1 MSNGVTIS
9 TASANLYLTSTSNP
23 LTITSTGSVTS
34 TGSSD
39 AIDAPSGT
47 AWQINNAGTISG
59 VVGTSAAGIYSPASG
74 ITIQNT
80 GKISGHVAGLYLT
93 AGGTIVNGATGQI
106 SATGSYGVYVSGAAA
121 TVTNLGTISGA
132 WYAVDLTFSSASNR
146 VVVAPSAT
154 FTGLV
159 SGGNGVLELSG
170 SGAAGTLSGTIGG
183 TSGSFENFSQLVVDA
198 GAVWALSGALQITAV
213 QLAGSLE
220 VASDTTSSS
229 QIAFASGGKLIIDNA
244 ASFSGPVLSN
254 FVAGDTIDIHN
265 FSAAGAAISY
275 NSATGVATITNSASQ
290 TATLDFSAST
300 LGAGQL
306 LAASD
311 GGTGIDVTLGS
322 STAPAAP
329 TITSPASGSTDT
341 TTAEPTISG
350 TGVAGDTVTLSID
363 GGASV
368 TTTVQSNGSWS
379 YTPTSPLSNASH
391 TITATQAASGGPS
404 STAATDTFTVN
415 VSGGGQTISS
425 TVTGPFTLSA
435 SSNPLTITSAGSVNT
450 TASGADGIDGDS
462 SAAWSI
468 NNAGTVSSSQRY
480 GISLHGAGSSILNS
494 GSISGYSGSG
504 GYGVDLED
512 GGSVSNAG
520 AGSISGGEDGIFVN
534 GAAGTIINSG
544 RIISSFDDGIGLFGG
559 GSITNNAGAMIQAP
573 TSGGFGPAA
582 VYIPNGSAH
591 VINDGS
597 ISGQYGVYLGV
608 AGTVENAG
616 TISGTS
622 SAVDFAVSSSANQLI
637 VDPGA
642 VFSGSVNGNG
652 GVLEL
657 TAGTGSIGS
666 IGSSSFSGFQTLI
679 DDPGGDW
686 TLTGS
691 NSIANVTDNGSL
703 VAAGSLHVSTAVSST
718 STGQFDLQAGGLLEV
733 AADAAANSQ
742 IDFLGASQLT
752 IDNAALFGTGV
763 GGSSYAGPLLENFV
777 TGDTIDLHSFSAT
790 GAALL
795 YNPADGLLQIT
806 NGSSQ
811 VATLD
816 FQNSTLG
823 TGSFSFASDGSGGI
837 KITRGS
843 VNIAPAGVTG
853 EAVNLGLSNPTVAD
867 LADTI
872 KVSVTGAPLGW
883 FISGGTQNPDGSWTI
898 ETADPSAATITTA
911 TNFVGA
917 AVLGVAETWT
927 NADGTV
933 GMATASD
940 NVEAYAAAS
949 PIFAW
954 SGNDNLTGSSGH
966 DTFVFSQP
974 IGNDVV
980 HSFDVSS
987 DTIDLIGYS
996 GFTTF
1001 VDVQAHTADDT
1012 NGNAVIKLADGQTI
1026 TLDGVHTAD
1035 LTSTNFE
1042 FDVTPTTKNP
1052 GTMTI
1057 GDGAMLPLSGVID
1070 NTGTIALNSAGR
1082 ETDLELIEHGTTLK
1096 GGGQVNLSDN
1106 TENVIF
1112 GTSSDVTLTNLDNTI
1127 QGAGQL
1133 GQGQL
1138 NLVNEATINASGT
1151 NALVIDTGSNPIVNS
1166 GTLEATGSGGLVV
1179 NSAIQNSGNIWADG
1193 GNVTVNGAVTGNG
1206 TATISGSSTL
1216 EFSAASNDNT
1226 SFAAG
1231 ATGTLKLDHAE
1242 NFTGSVS
1249 GFGAGDALDL
1259 ADIAFGANLTV
1270 GYSANAAGTGGT
1282 LSISYTTHNA
1292 SIALFGQ
1299 FAAAGFHVGSDAGS
1313 GTMVTYTPPDQRTAS
1328 LITLPK
1334 S

>member
-622 SAVDFAVSSSANQLI
+622 SAVEFAVSSSANQLI

-703 VAAGSLHVSTAVSST
+703 VVAGSLHVSTAVSST

-1096 GGGQVNLSDN
+1096 GGRQVNLSDN

-1270 GYSANAAGTGGT
+1270 GYSANATGTGGT
-1282 LSISYTTHNA
+1282 LSISDTTHSA

-1299 FAAAGFHVGSDAGS
+1299 FAAAGFDVGSDAGS